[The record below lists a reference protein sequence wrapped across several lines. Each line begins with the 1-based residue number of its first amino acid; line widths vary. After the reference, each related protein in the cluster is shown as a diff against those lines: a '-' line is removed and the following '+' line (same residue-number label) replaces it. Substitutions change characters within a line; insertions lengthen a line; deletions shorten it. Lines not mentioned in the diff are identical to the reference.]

1 MVACPEAGK
10 QANSLHLIRALIS
23 ESIWLQQEQPEDWE
37 IMEAPYKVQVDPE
50 KARELAQS
58 GAIILLLDVPNGT
71 VIGIDQ
77 QVSVLSE
84 PSSCTPLGSPRSSD
98 ARK

>member
-1 MVACPEAGK
+1 
-10 QANSLHLIRALIS
+10 
-23 ESIWLQQEQPEDWE
+23 
-37 IMEAPYKVQVDPE
+37 MEAPYKVQLNSE

-77 QVSVLSE
+77 QVGVLLKRFFLYSIRL
-84 PSSCTPLGSPRSSD
+84 TPIP
-98 ARK
+98 